1 MTSVIAITK
10 EKTAKIIP
18 NAVGVSTNEET
29 HMFSSLLSREA
40 TFKVSGGVLG
50 GQETYVV
57 LLPPL
62 QRGHFQGEWWR
73 FTGQETH
80 IVLFPPIQRGHFQG
94 EWWRFTL
101 DSDPVF
107 LLIPPQEDHHPGG
120 RWRFRRLGYTRCSPP
135 SFTGRPP
142 LVRSSVSLLSVPS
155 VILSVL
161 PKPTRK

>member
-40 TFKVSGGVLG
+40 TFKVSGGVSLWTVTLFFTLLYKETIFRVSNGVLG
-50 GQETYVV
+50 TQKTHVV

-62 QRGHFQGEWWR
+62 QRGH
-73 FTGQETH
+73 
-80 IVLFPPIQRGHFQG
+80 IQG

-101 DSDPVF
+101 DIDPVF
-107 LLIPPQEDHHPGG
+107 LLTPPQEDHHQGE
-120 RWRFRRLGYTRCSPP
+120 RWRFRQSGDTRCFPHSSP
-135 SFTGRPP
+135 GRP
-142 LVRSSVSLLSVPS
+142 LKMRSGVSL
-155 VILSVL
+155 
-161 PKPTRK
+161 